1 MVFEQICNSKWFT
14 QTSMI
19 LFLNKIDLFQNK
31 LRYSSVSSYF
41 PEFKGIAEP
50 PFAVDYPFPMSV
62 LNSPASICFRLTF
75 FLFEIVLFQVVSD
88 LQATTKI
95 TSKPPAS
102 SKRNSSA

>member
-1 MVFEQICNSKWFT
+1 MRESLMVFEQICNSKWFT

-50 PFAVDYPFPMSV
+50 H
-62 LNSPASICFRLTF
+62 LQSIIR
-75 FLFEIVLFQVVSD
+75 FQCPS
-88 LQATTKI
+88 
-95 TSKPPAS
+95 
-102 SKRNSSA
+102 